1 MNHEMP
7 EEMHMK
13 KNNKESHLVYKKW
26 MKDNLKKPEQLK
38 NRLYDRHI
46 SRTGRGKEISKGGSG
61 GKYTWK
67 GHGNLIREAYSDEI
81 QIDNYDYDYE

>member
-1 MNHEMP
+1 MNNDLV
-7 EEMHMK
+7 K
-13 KNNKESHLVYKKW
+13 KFIENYKPG
-26 MKDNLKKPEQLK
+26 DNLKKPEQLK